1 MSSENFEEI
10 RNGLSNY
17 MFFCLSAMPYKG
29 NEAKHFLV
37 SIMTEE
43 SLKIAK
49 DTDSKINMFAIKPI
63 LRACVV
69 IFTERLTALEDIDS
83 SELVIQQVEQ
93 INNYNKL
100 ISTLNGLIDNI
111 KE

>member
-1 MSSENFEEI
+1 
-10 RNGLSNY
+10 
-17 MFFCLSAMPYKG
+17 MFSCLSAMPYEG

-49 DTDSKINMFAIKPI
+49 DSDNNINMFAIKPI
-63 LRACVV
+63 LRACIV

-83 SELVIQQVEQ
+83 SELIIKQ
-93 INNYNKL
+93 INNYNEL

>member
-10 RNGLSNY
+10 RNGLTNY
-17 MFFCLSAMPYKG
+17 MFSCLSAMPYEG

-49 DTDSKINMFAIKPI
+49 DADSNTNMFAIKPI
-63 LRACVV
+63 LRACVL

-83 SELVIQQVEQ
+83 SELVIEQ